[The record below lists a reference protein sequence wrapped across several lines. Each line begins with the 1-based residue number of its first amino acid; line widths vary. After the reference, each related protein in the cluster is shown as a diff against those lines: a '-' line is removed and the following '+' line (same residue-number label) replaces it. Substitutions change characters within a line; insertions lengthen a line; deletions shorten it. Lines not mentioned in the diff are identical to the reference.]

1 MSFVEQPKLSTWGIE
16 EIEANTCEDNAYN
29 RRMLNQAKVPFRI
42 FEPGVLEVMFAN
54 YDELN
59 EHHGTVFD
67 RKKIILSNPKDPWS
81 DYLPFDELPLDFM
94 ETAPAW
100 MQRHLNKYNDAVED
114 GTPAH
119 KLPILPTRCK
129 RRRADGSRCWN
140 WSWPAVAAEGFCK
153 GHSKFGSFNV
163 MEQMNRLNDAAKVR
177 LGQMSPE
184 AVAVLEDLMLNS
196 NVPHVRLKAATEV
209 LDRIGIRGGTEL
221 TVSGTVTHE
230 VEDPAA
236 VVRGRLEQLAERAE
250 AASIPTSHDENGTE
264 ILALPVVQGEVVER
278 STEDE

>member
-1 MSFVEQPKLSTWGIE
+1 MSFVEQPRLSTWGIE

-42 FEPGVLEVMFAN
+42 FEPGIIEVMFQN

-59 EHHGTVFD
+59 EHHETVFQ
-67 RKKIILSNPKDPWS
+67 RKKVILSDPKNPWS

-100 MQRHLNKYNDAVED
+100 MQRHLNKYNDAVEE
-114 GTPAH
+114 GTKPE
-119 KLPILPTRCK
+119 KLPLLPARCK
-129 RRRADGSRCWN
+129 RKRADGSRCWN
-140 WSWPAVAAEGFCK
+140 WSWPAASAEGFCK

-184 AVAVLEDLMLNS
+184 AVAVLEDLMMNS
-196 NVPHVRLKAATEV
+196 NVPAVRLKAATEV

-230 VEDPAA
+230 QVDPAV
-236 VVRGRLEQLAERAE
+236 VVRDRLAQLAGRAAE
-250 AASIPTSHDENGTE
+250 SVEPGTE
-264 ILALPVVQGEVVER
+264 PKALPVVQGEVVER
-278 STEDE
+278 STDD

>member
-1 MSFVEQPKLSTWGIE
+1 MSFVDQPKLSTWGIE

-29 RRMLNQAKVPFRI
+29 RRMLNSAKVPFRI
-42 FEPGVLEVMFAN
+42 FEPGIIEVMFAN

-59 EHHGTVFD
+59 EHHGTVYD
-67 RKKIILSNPKDPWS
+67 RKKIILTNPKNPWS
-81 DYLPFDELPLDFM
+81 DYLPFDELPMDFM

-100 MQRHLNKYNDAVED
+100 IQRHMNKYDDAVAE
-114 GTPAH
+114 GVAPS

-129 RRRADGSRCWN
+129 RVRADRSRCWN
-140 WSWPAVAAEGFCK
+140 WSWPAASAEGFCK

-163 MEQMNRLNDAAKVR
+163 MEQMNKLNDAAKVR

-184 AVAVLEDLMLNS
+184 AVAVLEDLMMNS

-221 TVSGTVTHE
+221 TVSGHVTHE
-230 VEDPAA
+230 VEDPAS
-236 VVRGRLEQLAERAE
+236 VVRDRLAKLGERA
-250 AASIPTSHDENGTE
+250 ASAVNPSEYSGTE
-264 ILALPVVQGEVVER
+264 PLALPVVQGEVVER
-278 STEDE
+278 STNE

>member
-29 RRMLNQAKVPFRI
+29 RRMLNSAKVPFRI
-42 FEPGVLEVMFAN
+42 FEPGVIEVMFAN

-59 EHHGTVFD
+59 AHHETVYE
-67 RKKIILSNPKDPWS
+67 RKKIILSNPKNPWS
-81 DYLPFDELPLDFM
+81 DYLPFDELPMDFM

-100 MQRHLNKYNDAVED
+100 IQKHLNKYNDALDEGVAE
-114 GTPAH
+114 H
-119 KLPILPTRCK
+119 KLPILPKRCK
-129 RRRADGSRCWN
+129 RVRADRSRCWN
-140 WSWPAVAAEGFCK
+140 WSWPAASAEGFCK

-163 MEQMNRLNDAAKVR
+163 MEQMNRLNDAAKIR

-184 AVAVLEDLMLNS
+184 AVAVLEDLMMNS

-221 TVSGTVTHE
+221 TVSGTITHE
-230 VEDPAA
+230 AEDPAA
-236 VVRGRLEQLAERAE
+236 VVRDRLSQLAARAE
-250 AASIPTSHDENGTE
+250 ESSIPKSHDENGTE

-278 STEDE
+278 STND